1 MLIIKKRSY
10 VKLVI
15 LVVSKCDQ
23 CSVSNRDD
31 LLPFSGRLQIF
42 SASPVLTTLVH
53 FFFLREELKIQYC
66 ETVLKKKK
74 KLEARELL

>member
-1 MLIIKKRSY
+1 M
-10 VKLVI
+10 KLVI

-53 FFFLREELKIQYC
+53 FFFSQRRVED
-66 ETVLKKKK
+66 TVLRNSIKKKK